1 MLTKQITVMKQKTEK
16 EFDDTY
22 VRARKHV
29 EELKGFYYN
38 VISYCLVIPFLIFIN
53 YKFSWG
59 FQWFWFPML
68 GWGLG
73 LTIHAFKVYVNDGAL
88 GRRWEERKL
97 NEFMREEDDNRWK

>member
-1 MLTKQITVMKQKTEK
+1 
-16 EFDDTY
+16 
-22 VRARKHV
+22 
-29 EELKGFYYN
+29 
-38 VISYCLVIPFLIFIN
+38 
-53 YKFSWG
+53 
-59 FQWFWFPML
+59 ML